1 MSNNKNNRNN
11 KSSKNNKNN
20 RNNKSS
26 KNTRNN
32 NVNESSLLIV
42 IGFLVIVLLI
52 IFHKRSKKIE
62 PYQNNKRL
70 VVFIKDKK
78 MSPFGDIPSE
88 FKKLND
94 NNETL
99 SVTFDNLETR
109 YKNYKRD
116 YGIKIFYPHSSLY
129 SDPYIMSRLKG
140 REDNGVKVINT
151 TKIMDLI
158 LDKHDLKKKISEM
171 DNVDKIVIGEGKY
184 NTNTINLIQNLLS
197 TKTIVI
203 KAIGDTT
210 SSGDLPKNSEYID
223 IKNTI
228 PPLLEKTNTDKFI
241 IEEYLEYVRIHRVL
255 VINGIP
261 LNYTFIYNNND
272 NNMSSKFDEESM
284 ILIKKPNNS
293 IINLARKVF
302 NNLHDD
308 IGNNYKGVVAVDIY
322 QTKRGKIYVSDIN
335 PIDNVMKYQ
344 NLAREKLSNWRDW
357 NISKKIAQHLNR
369 V

>member
-1 MSNNKNNRNN
+1 MP
-11 KSSKNNKNN
+11 NNKNN

-32 NVNESSLLIV
+32 NVDESSLLIV

-62 PYQNNKRL
+62 PYKNKKKL
-70 VVFIKDKK
+70 VVFIKEKNNFSLKKDKRTNIAFANIK
-78 MSPFGDIPSE
+78 SAFED
-88 FKKLND
+88 LND

-99 SVTFDNLETR
+99 VVAPSDLER
-109 YKNYKRD
+109 KFEEIKRNY
-116 YGIKIFYPHSSLY
+116 GTKIFYPHSSLY
-129 SDPYIMSRLKG
+129 SDTEIMNRLKE
-140 REDNGVKVINT
+140 REKYGVKVINT
-151 TKIMDLI
+151 TKMMEVI
-158 LDKHDLKKKISEM
+158 LDKHKLKKKVSEM
-171 DNVDKIVIGEGKY
+171 DDVNKVIISEGRY
-184 NTNTINLIQNLLS
+184 NNNTINLIQDLLL
-197 TKTIVI
+197 TKDIVI

-210 SSGDLPKNSEYID
+210 SSGLLEKNSNYAD

-228 PPLLEKTNTDKFI
+228 PLLLEKTNTDKFI
-241 IEEYLEYVRIHRVL
+241 IEEYLDYVRIHRVL
-255 VINGIP
+255 IINGLP
-261 LNYTFIYNNND
+261 LDYTFIYNNED

-284 ILIKKPNNS
+284 IVIKDPKNS

-308 IGNNYKGVVAVDIY
+308 IGNNYRGFVAVDIY
-322 QTKRGKIYVSDIN
+322 QTQTRDIFFSDIN

-344 NLAREKLSNWRDW
+344 NLANENLRTWRDW

-369 V
+369 I